1 MPIAR
6 RVLRLLLYLILLS
19 LSLFYLTPVYVMA
32 VTSFKGMEE
41 ATLDRMWDLPS
52 SFDLASYATAYEKL
66 APHLLNS
73 LYLTIPATLFTALL
87 GSLNGYVLSKW
98 RFRGA
103 DTLFTLLLFGM
114 FIPYQSIL
122 IPLIQFMQ
130 GIGLYNSI
138 PGLILIHVVYGIP
151 IATLIF
157 RNFYAGI
164 PTEIL
169 EAAKIDGCG
178 MLGIYRRIILPLSP
192 VRFCGGGHLG
202 VYPGVERISFC
213 RHDDHFHPAA
223 GHGCPAK
230 PLGQPDRAVERAD
243 GRRPARRAAHP
254 AGVYFSGQV
263 LHPRPPG
270 RFAEGMSRRRPAET
284 EGVLPAVF
292 LRRFFHR
299 WPKMFDPADRWN
311 FHDG

>member
-1 MPIAR
+1 MPGVRRLPRILIYAVLIA
-6 RVLRLLLYLILLS
+6 
-19 LSLFYLTPVYVMA
+19 LSLFYLIPVYVMM

-41 ATLDRMWDLPS
+41 ATLDRMWELPS
-52 SFDLASYATAYEKL
+52 SFHLESYAIAYEKL

-73 LYLTIPATLFTALL
+73 IYLTIPATLLTAFL

-103 DTLFTLLLFGM
+103 NTVFTLLLFGM

-130 GIGLYNSI
+130 SIGLYNSI

-164 PTEIL
+164 PMEIL

-178 MLGIYRRIILPLSP
+178 MMGIYRRIILPLSLSGFVVVAIWEFTQVWNEFLFAVTMTTSTQQP
-192 VRFCGGGHLG
+192 VMVALQNLSGSQIVQWNVQMAGALLAALPTLLVYIFLG
-202 VYPGVERISFC
+202 RYFIRGLL
-213 RHDDHFHPAA
+213 A
-223 GHGCPAK
+223 GSLKG
-230 PLGQPDRAVERAD
+230 
-243 GRRPARRAAHP
+243 
-254 AGVYFSGQV
+254 
-263 LHPRPPG
+263 
-270 RFAEGMSRRRPAET
+270 
-284 EGVLPAVF
+284 
-292 LRRFFHR
+292 
-299 WPKMFDPADRWN
+299 
-311 FHDG
+311 

>member
-98 RFRGA
+98 RFPGA
-103 DTLFTLLLFGM
+103 NTLFTLLLFGM

-178 MLGIYRRIILPLSP
+178 MLGIYRRIILPLSLSGFVVVGIWEFTQVWNEFLFAVTMTTSTQQP
-192 VRFCGGGHLG
+192 VMVALQNLSGSQIVQWNVQMAGALLAALPTLLVYIFLG
-202 VYPGVERISFC
+202 RYFIRGLL
-213 RHDDHFHPAA
+213 A
-223 GHGCPAK
+223 GSLKG
-230 PLGQPDRAVERAD
+230 
-243 GRRPARRAAHP
+243 
-254 AGVYFSGQV
+254 
-263 LHPRPPG
+263 
-270 RFAEGMSRRRPAET
+270 
-284 EGVLPAVF
+284 
-292 LRRFFHR
+292 
-299 WPKMFDPADRWN
+299 
-311 FHDG
+311 